1 MGKKGHARM
10 KRTAILKMGSALLA
24 CSVIFSAAVPAWADS
39 AAADKLIFKVKTG
52 STSAFMNGKEEKIV
66 KPYSDHG
73 VVMVPLGLFK
83 RTFGSEVRLENS
95 NVVKVMYGAHTISMT
110 IGSPIAWVDGRKVKL
125 DAAPAMV
132 SGTLMVPLR
141 LVAEGIGASIAPEST
156 GSLIVSLTPTEDAV
170 DNEDVGIDADLG
182 KTKIGNSFY
191 QWTMNYP
198 SGLILGSGEQD
209 ESIVSFSD
217 SEDTYY
223 FEVHAKDQDVKLGAD
238 ELLEQ
243 LVEDAK
249 DAGEIVVDRESF
261 PQAKV
266 PYARIIA
273 KDGDGTFWESR
284 MYYSNDRVYEVYFA
298 DLKAANYKDL
308 KKYAGLLNSFTP
320 GYNAADKTVKDL
332 STVKNGMWREY
343 NDDYGVSLDVPAG
356 WSVDNTNMYYE
367 SKDGSYLKL
376 NVSSSPKGSSLEQWS
391 EDLKTWLK
399 ESFVQDAYQIV
410 NTYPMEISGEKG
422 LVNEVRY
429 NYGDGW
435 VTEYEVM
442 VLHNGYRY
450 YTEYSVPED
459 QKGDLSKFKD
469 LMNSID
475 IDFEVVSDTFG
486 KMEEDAFLIS
496 KSKTTTKTSKA
507 FQYQINIPQY
517 WTANQDKFEKSP
529 IEYQFVGGRF
539 RITAEK
545 STSLDTAVSQLKSYY
560 AEAAKYQKDL
570 KLEKTENITF
580 AGEPAVSITLHQVKD
595 GIPYSARQI
604 LLQKNDIV
612 YTISTSLN
620 DANATASQKDA
631 LEQTLKS
638 FTWTPSKSDLI
649 KQPQS

>member
-1 MGKKGHARM
+1 M
-10 KRTAILKMGSALLA
+10 KRNAFLKMGSALLA
-24 CSVIFSAAVPAWADS
+24 CSVVFSAAVPAWADS

-52 STSAFMNGKEEKIV
+52 STAAYMNGKQEKIV
-66 KPYSDHG
+66 KPYIDHG
-73 VVMVPLGLFK
+73 TVMVPLGLFK

-95 NVVKVMYGAHTISMT
+95 NVVKVTYGAHAISMT
-110 IGSPIAWVDGRKVKL
+110 IGSQLAWVDGRKVKL

-156 GSLIVSLTPTEDAV
+156 GSLVVSLSPSDDAV
-170 DNEDVGIDADLG
+170 DDEDVGIDADLG

-198 SGLILGSGEQD
+198 SGLILGGGEQD

-223 FEVHAKDQDVKLGAD
+223 FEVHATDQDVKLDAD
-238 ELLEQ
+238 ELLSM

-261 PQAKV
+261 SQAKV
-266 PYARIIA
+266 PYARMIA

-284 MYYSNDRVYEVYFA
+284 MYYNNDRLYEVYFA
-298 DLKAANYKDL
+298 DLKATNYKDL
-308 KKYAGLLNSFTP
+308 KKYAGLLNSFNTS
-320 GYNAADKTVKDL
+320 YNASDKTVKDL
-332 STVKNGMWREY
+332 STVKKGMRREY
-343 NDDYGVSLDVPAG
+343 NDDYGISLDVPAG
-356 WSVDNTNMYYE
+356 WSIDNTNMYYE
-367 SKDGSYLKL
+367 GKEGSYLSL
-376 NVSSSPKGSSLEQWS
+376 NVSSAPKGSSIEQWS
-391 EDLKTWLK
+391 QELQSWLK
-399 ESFVQDAYQIV
+399 DSFVTDSYQIV
-410 NTYPMEISGEKG
+410 STSPIEISGEQG

-435 VTEYEVM
+435 MTEYEVM

-450 YTEYSVPED
+450 YAEYSVPEK
-459 QKGDLSKFKD
+459 QKDDLNKFKD
-469 LMNSID
+469 LMKSID
-475 IDFEVVSDTFG
+475 IDFDVVSDTFG
-486 KMEEDAFLIS
+486 NMEEDAFLINR
-496 KSKTTTKTSKA
+496 SKTTTKTSKA
-507 FQYQINIPQY
+507 YQYQISVPQY
-517 WTANQDKFEKSP
+517 WTANQDKFERSP
-529 IEYQFVGGRF
+529 VEYQFVGGRF

-545 STSLDTAVSQLKSYY
+545 STSLEATVSQLKSYY
-560 AEAAKYQKDL
+560 TEAAKYQKDL
-570 KLEKTENITF
+570 KVEKTENITF

-631 LEQTLKS
+631 LEQALKS
-638 FTWTPSKSDLI
+638 FTLTEAK
-649 KQPQS
+649 